1 MRQATNKEESG
12 ERRAAATRL
21 AQHRLSVLQLAKE
34 LGNAAAACRRR
45 RIDRTSL
52 YQSKPR
58 FQTHGFAG
66 LKHLPP
72 VPKSHPQTTPPQTTP
87 PQTMAHIK
95 QLAPTHPAYGC
106 NRLEA
111 LPALQGRRLSSTA
124 MQKIL
129 NENELGTRDDRW
141 LALAKANPEQA
152 LERSAQQA
160 APKRTASSSAST
172 APSWPSSCA

>member
-1 MRQATNKEESG
+1 
-12 ERRAAATRL
+12 
-21 AQHRLSVLQLAKE
+21 
-34 LGNAAAACRRR
+34 
-45 RIDRTSL
+45 
-52 YQSKPR
+52 
-58 FQTHGFAG
+58 
-66 LKHLPP
+66 
-72 VPKSHPQTTPPQTTP
+72 
-87 PQTMAHIK
+87 MAHIE

-111 LPALQGRRLSSTA
+111 LPARQGRRLSSTA

-152 LERSAQQA
+152 LQRSAQQA

-172 APSWPSSCA
+172 APSWTSSCA

>member
-21 AQHRLSVLQLAKE
+21 AQHRLSVLELAQE
-34 LGNAAAACRRR
+34 LGNVAAACRRR

-52 YQSKPR
+52 YQSKRR
-58 FQTHGFAG
+58 FQTYGFAG

-72 VPKSHPQTTPPQTTP
+72 LHKSHPQTTP

-124 MQKIL
+124 LQKTL

-172 APSWPSSCA
+172 APSWPSSYA

>member
-1 MRQATNKEESG
+1 MRQAKDKEESG

-21 AQHRLSVLQLAKE
+21 AQHRLSVLELAKE
-34 LGNAAAACRRR
+34 LGNVAAACRRR

-52 YQSKPR
+52 YQSKRR
-58 FQTHGFAG
+58 FQTYGFAG

-72 VPKSHPQTTPPQTTP
+72 LHKSHPQTTPPE
-87 PQTMAHIK
+87 TMAHIK

-111 LPALQGRRLSSTA
+111 LPALQGRRLPSTA
-124 MQKIL
+124 MQKTL

-172 APSWPSSCA
+172 APSWPSSYA